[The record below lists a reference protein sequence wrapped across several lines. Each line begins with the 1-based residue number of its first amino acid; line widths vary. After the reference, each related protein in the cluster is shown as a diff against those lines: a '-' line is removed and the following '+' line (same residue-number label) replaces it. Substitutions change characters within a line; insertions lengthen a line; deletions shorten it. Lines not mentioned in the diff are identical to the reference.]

1 MTAALDAVFNSVIY
15 DPATGAEYFV
25 RELRVTPNL
34 ELADAD
40 GNILP
45 FLPSVAV
52 QAAVLENA
60 GHSMEARLL
69 VAQADGLTWD
79 ADGRV
84 SGGDVIHYQQFFG
97 DTVPVNTE
105 VAKQI
110 SANLTGA
117 EDFIEE
123 RFDAAYVPPPPPETV
138 ANTGSVDR
146 PATAGVGLLVA
157 GLILFALLKPSR
169 K

>member
-52 QAAVLENA
+52 QAAVLEKDRKSTRLNSS
-60 GHSMEARLL
+60 HS
-69 VAQADGLTWD
+69 
-79 ADGRV
+79 
-84 SGGDVIHYQQFFG
+84 QQSRM
-97 DTVPVNTE
+97 PS
-105 VAKQI
+105 
-110 SANLTGA
+110 SA
-117 EDFIEE
+117 
-123 RFDAAYVPPPPPETV
+123 
-138 ANTGSVDR
+138 
-146 PATAGVGLLVA
+146 
-157 GLILFALLKPSR
+157 
-169 K
+169 